1 MKRWHSLSLLGALL
15 VLAACVTINVYF
27 PAAAAEKAADRIIGD
42 VLGAGAKP
50 ATPAASDV
58 PPSSSPQSAI
68 GLPYGLL
75 VAALNVVVPPAQA
88 QAQADLDISSPEI
101 QKIKSSLEAR
111 SPKLR
116 PLYERGAVGF
126 SNDGLIA
133 LRDPNAVPLAQRN
146 AVKSLIADENADR
159 IALYR
164 QIAQANGQPQWE
176 AQIRE
181 TFAERWIANA
191 PGGWWYQNE
200 RGAWVQK

>member
-15 VLAACVTINVYF
+15 ALAACVTINVYF

-42 VLGAGAKP
+42 VLGAGTKP
-50 ATPAASDV
+50 AAPASSSDV
-58 PPSSSPQSAI
+58 PLSSPPQSAI
-68 GLPYGLL
+68 ELPYGLL
-75 VAALNVVVPPAQA
+75 VAALNFVVPPA

-101 QKIKSSLEAR
+101 QKIKSSLESR

-116 PLYERGAVGF
+116 PLYEQGAVGF

-176 AQIRE
+176 AQIRQ

-191 PGGWWYQNE
+191 PDGWWHQNDS
-200 RGAWVQK
+200 GAWVQK